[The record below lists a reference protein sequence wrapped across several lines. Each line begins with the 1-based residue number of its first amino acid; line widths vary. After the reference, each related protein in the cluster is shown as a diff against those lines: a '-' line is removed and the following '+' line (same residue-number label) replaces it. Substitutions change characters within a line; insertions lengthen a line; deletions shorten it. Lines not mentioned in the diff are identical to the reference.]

1 MASNLFAIEHRR
13 MQYTFSLEWGIQLE
27 EPTPFLDRPITE
39 KFINSSSDNWRAQY
53 GAACR

>member
-27 EPTPFLDRPITE
+27 EPTPFLDRLITE
-39 KFINSSSDNWRAQY
+39 KIINSSSDNWRAQY